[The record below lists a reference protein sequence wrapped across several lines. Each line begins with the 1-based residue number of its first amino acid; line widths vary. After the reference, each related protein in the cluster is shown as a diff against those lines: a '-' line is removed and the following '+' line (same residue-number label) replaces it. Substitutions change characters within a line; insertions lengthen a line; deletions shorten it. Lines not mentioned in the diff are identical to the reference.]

1 MLKVV
6 QKITEGHLD
15 QKIDVKGRDELAE
28 LGHAFNNMSSKLLQI
43 DQSRQEFVSN
53 VSHELKTPLSSIKVL
68 SESLTLQ
75 ENVPVE
81 MYKEFL
87 KDIDSEI
94 DRLTAIIND
103 LLLLVKLD
111 QKEVPM
117 TIKSF
122 NLNQLVE
129 DILKRLYPLA
139 NKKNI
144 ELIYESFREVALEAD
159 EMKITLAISNLVE
172 NAIKYTPNDGRVKV
186 VVDADHQNAFIKVID
201 TGIGIPEEDY
211 EKIFIGF
218 IG

>member
-1 MLKVV
+1 M
-6 QKITEGHLD
+6 
-15 QKIDVKGRDELAE
+15 
-28 LGHAFNNMSSKLLQI
+28 F
-43 DQSRQEFVSN
+43 
-53 VSHELKTPLSSIKVL
+53 HELKTPLSSIKVL

-103 LLLLVKLD
+103 LLLLVKMD

-117 TIKSF
+117 TINSF
-122 NLNQLVE
+122 NLNQLVQ

-139 NKKNI
+139 NKKDI
-144 ELIYESFREVALEAD
+144 ELIYESFREVLIEAD
-159 EMKITLAISNLVE
+159 EMKVTLAISNLVE
-172 NAIKYTPNDGRVKV
+172 NGIKYTPEGGRVKV
-186 VVDADHQNAFIKVID
+186 IVDADHQNAFIKVID

-211 EKIFIGF
+211 EKIFQRFYRVDKTRDRETGGTGLGLSITHRTVLLHYGSIKVNSKEGEGSEF
-218 IG
+218 IVRLPLKQNS